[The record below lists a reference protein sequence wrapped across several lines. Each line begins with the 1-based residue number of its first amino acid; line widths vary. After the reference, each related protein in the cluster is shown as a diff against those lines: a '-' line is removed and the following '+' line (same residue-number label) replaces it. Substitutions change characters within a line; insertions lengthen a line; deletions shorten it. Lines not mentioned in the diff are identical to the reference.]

1 MKCVITGGAGFIG
14 STLCDELIRQGN
26 QVVVIDNLS
35 NGLRCNVNPEAT
47 FVQQDI
53 TALDAAALSHIR
65 HADVLFHMAAR
76 ARVQPSLRDPAPYM
90 HDNVHGTSCMLEH
103 ARAMNIGRV
112 VLSSSSS
119 VYGDTDVV
127 PTPECTPCRPRSPY
141 ATTKLMQELLC
152 ESYTRCYGMSTVC
165 LRYFN
170 VYGERQPL
178 HGAYKLVMS
187 TFLTQKR
194 AGLPM
199 TIRGDGTQRRD
210 FTYVGDVVEANITA
224 AMSPE
229 VGNAERINIGAS
241 DNMSVMELAELIE
254 GEYEFVDA
262 VDEPKETLA
271 DRTLASEL
279 LNWKPTTNVT
289 EWLPEY
295 IKHHEWRWHVPELT
309 GQ

>member
-1 MKCVITGGAGFIG
+1 MITGGAGFIG

-53 TALDAAALSHIR
+53 TTLDAAALSHMR

-76 ARVQPSLRDPAPYM
+76 ARVQPSLRDPVPYM
-90 HDNVHGTSCMLEH
+90 HDNVHGTSCILEH
-103 ARAMNIGRV
+103 ARALSIDRV
-112 VLSSSSS
+112 ILSSSSS

-127 PTPECTPCRPRSPY
+127 PTPEHTPLKPRSPY

-229 VGNAERINIGAS
+229 VGAAERINIGAS
-241 DNMSVMELAELIE
+241 DNMSVMQLASLIG

-262 VDEPKETLA
+262 VDEPKCTLA
-271 DRTLASEL
+271 DNTKAREL
-279 LNWKPTTNVT
+279 LGWKPTIRLAD
-289 EWLPEY
+289 WLPMYQE
-295 IKHHEWRWHVPELT
+295 HHDWRFHVDD
-309 GQ
+309 GMG